1 VTTEKE
7 ERKRNHL
14 FIGHSQ
20 EVQSLEKVRMENED
34 LDVFLKIL
42 VWEMYSLR
50 TDELKKKV

>member
-1 VTTEKE
+1 
-7 ERKRNHL
+7 
-14 FIGHSQ
+14 
-20 EVQSLEKVRMENED
+20 MENED